1 MARNGNGQYTLPAG
15 NPVVP
20 GTTIST
26 DWANNTLNDI
36 ATALTGSVASD
47 GQTAMQGNL
56 DMSNNK
62 IVGLTNGTAPQDAAT
77 VNQLSNAAITGGTIN
92 GASIGLTNPKDGNF
106 LNLTANTGDFSAG
119 LTAVT
124 VTPPSDSSNKVAT
137 TEFVQEAI
145 AAVSSGV
152 TSFNGRSGV
161 VTLNSADVNNAL
173 GYTPYNAGTNTVVT
187 TANVLDYTVGKTGQG
202 ATGNWGISISGNAA
216 TANSANSVDS
226 ITSNQVSTAL
236 GYVPLTPNSPAL
248 LGTPTAPTATVGTNT
263 TQIATCAFVLAN
275 QGGGG
280 GAVQSVNGKTGA
292 VVLSAADVGAYP
304 NSNPSAYTT
313 LAAVQA
319 QGYTTQAW
327 VQSQGYVTSAALSN
341 YVTTNTAQTITGIK
355 TFPSGFSFTATAGIT
370 ATAHNFSANTSIAF
384 NPSTSQV
391 QIVSNGNNCAIFGSA
406 TASFPAASIAGAL
419 NFGTGTTPSL
429 FSTGTSKLQ
438 LGTSPGPASGWLMD
452 GISFSL
458 YGAGSNGFKPGG
470 GAWADSSDIRLKDN
484 VQTLTTCLDTINAL
498 NPVMFTWKM
507 ASKAASGAP
516 EVGFIADEVEL
527 VIPSAVCEV
536 MPFDYGDNDDSAA
549 EITAIVGEDTPIK
562 CVGFKNDMF
571 AYLVGAIKEL
581 SAQVDTLNTELQVLK
596 NK

>member
-15 NPVVP
+15 NPVIP

-62 IVGLTNGTAPQDAAT
+62 IVGLTNGTNPQDAAT
-77 VNQLSNAAITGGTIN
+77 VSQLANATITGGTID
-92 GASIGLTNPKDGNF
+92 GAPIGLTNPKDGNF

-119 LTAVT
+119 LTAPT
-124 VTPPSDSSNKVAT
+124 VTPSTDVSNKVAT
-137 TEFVQEAI
+137 TQFVQNAI

-161 VTLNSADVNNAL
+161 VTLQSADVNNAL
-173 GYTPYNAGTNTVVT
+173 GYTPYNAGTSTVVT
-187 TANVLDYTVGKTGQG
+187 SDNVLNYTVGKTGQG
-202 ATGNWGISISGNAA
+202 ATGSWGISISGNAA
-216 TANSANSVDS
+216 TANSANSVDA

-263 TQIATCAFVLAN
+263 TQVATCAFVLAN

-280 GAVQSVNGKTGA
+280 GAVVSVNGKTGA
-292 VVLSAADVGAYP
+292 VVLSAADVGAYA
-304 NSNPSAYTT
+304 NSNPSGFTT

-327 VQSQGYVTSAALSN
+327 VQSQGYVTSSALTN
-341 YVTTNTAQTITGIK
+341 YVTTNTTQNITGAK
-355 TFPSGFSFTATAGIT
+355 QFTYTSDTTFSGSLRVNGALATTTSINFGPLGQSTPSIFSTAANKLQVATLAGATAG
-370 ATAHNFSANTSIAF
+370 H
-384 NPSTSQV
+384 Q
-391 QIVSNGNNCAIFGSA
+391 QE
-406 TASFPAASIAGAL
+406 
-419 NFGTGTTPSL
+419 
-429 FSTGTSKLQ
+429 
-438 LGTSPGPASGWLMD
+438 GPN
-452 GISFSL
+452 FSL
-458 YGAGSNGFKPGG
+458 YGAGNNGFKAGG
-470 GAWADSSDIRLKDN
+470 GAWADNSDSRLKDN
-484 VQTLTTCLDTINAL
+484 VQTLTTCLDTINQL

-507 ASKAASGAP
+507 QSKLASGAP
-516 EVGFIADEVEL
+516 EVGFIADEVEQ
-527 VIPSAVCEV
+527 VIPSAVCEII
-536 MPFDYGDNDDSAA
+536 PFDYGPGDGSYK
-549 EITAIVGEDTPIK
+549 EITDIVGEGEPIK

-581 SAQVDTLNTELQVLK
+581 SAQVDTLQTEVNTLK
-596 NK
+596 AK